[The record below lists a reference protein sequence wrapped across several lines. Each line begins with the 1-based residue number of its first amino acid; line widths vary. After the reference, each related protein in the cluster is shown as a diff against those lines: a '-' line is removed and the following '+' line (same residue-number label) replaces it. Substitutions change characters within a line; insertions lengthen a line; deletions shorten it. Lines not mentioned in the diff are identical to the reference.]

1 MPNHVHFSN
10 PFEELCWKDLVARGW
25 EVLPD
30 DKEIRR
36 QLRQRSSQPYPDA
49 DPSCDFLARHRFAQR
64 QYLLAEAKEGEDFDH
79 ALLQLGTA
87 GKHFRSLISPLGTL
101 TYVVY
106 VEAELATIRGYQ
118 LRSVAVN
125 KGWNAGTH
133 RILQSVAAGGP
144 GAGPEVT
151 PARPRFEM
159 LSQGLKRFEYI
170 ADAEVEVNFRSNL
183 RHPQPALLTYAQGR
197 TAVEICAYIFGR

>member
-1 MPNHVHFSN
+1 MPNRAHFDS
-10 PFEELCWKDLVARGW
+10 PFEELCWKDLVGRGY
-25 EVLPD
+25 ELLAD

-36 QLRQRSSQPYPDA
+36 QLRQRSSQPYPGT

-87 GKHFRSLISPLGTL
+87 GKHFRRLIPRLGTL
-101 TYVVY
+101 TYVIY

-118 LRSVAVN
+118 LKSVAVN
-125 KGWNAGTH
+125 KGWNAGVH

-144 GAGPEVT
+144 GAGPEIT
-151 PARPRFEM
+151 TARPRFET

-170 ADAEVEVNFRSNL
+170 ADAEVEVVFRSQL
-183 RHPQPALLTYAQGR
+183 RHPQPALLTYARGR
-197 TAVEICAYIFGR
+197 TTAEDCEYIFGR